1 MSWLHKIVPSG
12 ILRRGPKSGERNSAK
27 KDVITCDNCNH
38 ISPLELCERAHHTC
52 PQCRHHLP
60 IGARKRLDIFLDKG
74 EREEIGRGI
83 QAKDRIKFKDIKS
96 YPDRIKQATQ
106 KTGEVEALIVMRGE
120 LMRMPIVAAAFE
132 FSFMG
137 GSMGAAVGH
146 RFLQATN
153 VCIERQL
160 PLVCFCASGGARMQ
174 EAMFSL
180 IQMASTAAAIGRLR
194 EACLPYIS
202 VLTHPTTGGVAASLA
217 SLGDINIGEPNAL
230 IGFTGPRVIEQ
241 TIGTKLPQGF
251 QRSEFLLEH
260 GTLDMIVDRRE
271 MRQRIHRLLKILLH
285 GRNGGQQK
293 IDNLPNPV
301 APLPSP

>member
-12 ILRRGPKSGERNSAK
+12 ILRRSPKSGERHSAK

-38 ISPLELCERAHHTC
+38 ILPRELCERAHYTC

-60 IGARKRLDIFLDKG
+60 ISARKRLEVFLDKG
-74 EREEIGRGI
+74 DWEELGNDIR
-83 QAKDRIKFKDIKS
+83 ARDRIKFKDVKN
-96 YPDRIKQATQ
+96 YQDRIKQATQ
-106 KTGEVEALIVMRGE
+106 KTGEAEALLAMRGE
-120 LMRMPIVAAAFE
+120 LMRLPLVAAAFE

-146 RFLQATN
+146 RFLQA
-153 VCIERQL
+153 VDSCIKHQV

-180 IQMASTAAAIGRLR
+180 IQMASTAAALGRLR
-194 EACLPYIS
+194 EERLPYIS
-202 VLTHPTTGGVAASLA
+202 VLAHPTTGGVAASLA

-271 MRQRIHRLLKILLH
+271 MRQRIHRLLKILMY
-285 GRNGGQQK
+285 GRNRDRERT
-293 IDNLPNPV
+293 DNLPNPV
-301 APLPSP
+301 ASLPAP

>member
-12 ILRRGPKSGERNSAK
+12 ILRRSPKGGERHSAK

-38 ISPLELCERAHHTC
+38 ISLRDLCERMHYTC

-60 IGARKRLDIFLDKG
+60 IRARKRLEIFLDKG
-74 EREEIGRGI
+74 DWEEIGNDI
-83 QAKDRIKFKDIKS
+83 LAKDRIKFKDIKS
-96 YPDRIKQATQ
+96 YQDRLKQSTQ
-106 KTGEVEALIVMRGE
+106 KTGEVEALITIRGE
-120 LMRMPIVAAAFE
+120 LMRLPLVAAAFE

-137 GSMGAAVGH
+137 GSMGAAVGR
-146 RFLQATN
+146 RFLQAVDT
-153 VCIERQL
+153 CIEHQV

-180 IQMASTAAAIGRLR
+180 IQMASTAAALGRLR
-194 EACLPYIS
+194 EARLPYVS

-241 TIGTKLPQGF
+241 TIGAKLPQGF

-271 MRQRIHRLLKILLH
+271 MRQRIHRLLKILMH
-285 GRNGGQQK
+285 GRSRDRERVK
-293 IDNLPNPV
+293 NLPNPV
-301 APLPSP
+301 ASLPAP

>member
-12 ILRRGPKSGERNSAK
+12 ILRHAPKNGERNSAK
-27 KDVITCDNCNH
+27 KDVITCDSCNH
-38 ISPLELCERAHHTC
+38 ISPRELCERSHYTC

-60 IGARKRLDIFLDKG
+60 IRARKRLEIFFDKG
-74 EREEIGRGI
+74 EREEIGNDI
-83 QAKDRIKFKDIKS
+83 QAKDRIKFKDIKN
-96 YPDRIKQATQ
+96 YQERLKQAVK
-106 KTGEVEALIVMRGE
+106 KTGEAEALIAMRGE
-120 LMRMPIVAAAFE
+120 LMRLPVVAAAFE

-146 RFLQATN
+146 RFLQAIDA
-153 VCIERQL
+153 CIKHQT

-180 IQMASTAAAIGRLR
+180 IQMASTAAALGRLR
-194 EACLPYIS
+194 EARLPYIS
-202 VLTHPTTGGVAASLA
+202 VLTNPTTGGVAASLA

-271 MRQRIHRLLKILLH
+271 MRQRIHRLLKILMQ
-285 GRNGGQQK
+285 GRNGGRNLT
-293 IDNLPNPV
+293 DSLPNPV
-301 APLPSP
+301 APLPAP

>member
-12 ILRRGPKSGERNSAK
+12 ILRHGPKSGERNSAK
-27 KDVITCDNCNH
+27 KDVITCESCNH
-38 ISPLELCERAHHTC
+38 ISPRELCERSQYTC

-74 EREEIGRGI
+74 DREEIGNDI
-83 QAKDRIKFKDIKS
+83 QSKDRLKFKDIKN
-96 YPDRIKQATQ
+96 YQDRLKQASQ
-106 KTGEVEALIVMRGE
+106 KTGEVEALISMRGE
-120 LMRMPIVAAAFE
+120 LMRLPVVATAFE

-137 GSMGAAVGH
+137 GSMGAAVGN
-146 RFLQATN
+146 RFLQAIDA
-153 VCIERQL
+153 CIKHQT

-180 IQMASTAAAIGRLR
+180 IQMASTAAALGRLR
-194 EACLPYIS
+194 EERLPYIS

-217 SLGDINIGEPNAL
+217 NLGDINIGEPNAL

-241 TIGTKLPQGF
+241 TIGAKLPQGF
-251 QRSEFLLEH
+251 QRSEFLLQH

-271 MRQRIHRLLKILLH
+271 MRQRIHRMLKILMR
-285 GRNGGQQK
+285 GRNGGQEG
-293 IDNLPNPV
+293 IENLPNPV
-301 APLPSP
+301 APLPAP